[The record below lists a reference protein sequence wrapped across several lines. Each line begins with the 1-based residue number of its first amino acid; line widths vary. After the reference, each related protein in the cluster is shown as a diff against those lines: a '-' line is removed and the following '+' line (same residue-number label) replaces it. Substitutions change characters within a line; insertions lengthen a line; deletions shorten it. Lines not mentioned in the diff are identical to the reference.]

1 MALTVRSL
9 GSGSS
14 GNALLIESGQTLILI
29 DCGIGPRSLA
39 AGLRKV
45 GRAPVHMSAVFL
57 THEHGDHVRAVP
69 AMLKA
74 KVPII
79 ATAGTARGYR
89 LPALKTEVISRGSSV
104 QVGDLTVTAVQVSH
118 DALEPC
124 GYHIASPHGTLTV
137 LTDLGYPDP
146 SLVEYL
152 ALSDLIVLEAN
163 HDRRLLQDGPY
174 PTVLKRRIM
183 SHSGHLSNDE
193 SAMLVARSIQDG
205 ETPEIW
211 LAHLSQIN
219 NRPEIAL
226 GTVHRILADQG
237 HPPLMISA
245 LSRFAQDHVWR
256 YGERSQRPIQSQL
269 PLF

>member
-1 MALTVRSL
+1 MFIRVSNLTK
-9 GSGSS
+9 
-14 GNALLIESGQTLILI
+14 TY
-29 DCGIGPRSLA
+29 
-39 AGLRKV
+39 
-45 GRAPVHMSAVFL
+45 
-57 THEHGDHVRAVP
+57 GDARAVDDLTIDITEGE
-69 AMLKA
+69 MLVLLGPSGCGKTTTMRCI
-74 KVPII
+74 VGLETPD
-79 ATAGTARGYR
+79 TGT
-89 LPALKTEVISRGSSV
+89 V
-104 QVGDLTVTAVQVSH
+104 QIGDLTVTAVQVSH

-205 ETPEIW
+205 KTPEIW

-245 LSRFAQDHVWR
+245 LSRFGQDHVWR